1 VQVQKVTAGRTIIF
15 STLRSKKMKGQRILS
30 KHRAVSN
37 PSAGI
42 NRTRF
47 DGFTLSLFKLA
58 AQVLIGRRAVLAM
71 LTYCCTLRWLCAG
84 LHPLNT
90 CSRRLKIELILH

>member
-1 VQVQKVTAGRTIIF
+1 MAALAVAAKIGAESNSRQGSNFFNFALQKI
-15 STLRSKKMKGQRILS
+15 KGQRILS
-30 KHRAVSN
+30 EHRTVSN

-71 LTYCCTLRWLCAG
+71 LTY
-84 LHPLNT
+84 
-90 CSRRLKIELILH
+90 